1 MTSRYRFEGFELDLA
16 ERVLLVQGEP
26 VRLGSRQFDLLA
38 VLVAHRGA
46 LVSKDAL
53 MNAVWPGQVVEENN
67 AAVHVSAL
75 RRVLGRGAIETHAG
89 KGYRFALRLDEPEPP
104 PGGAAELGPSAPLM
118 PVALP
123 AAPPVFIG
131 RQHDLQAL
139 AMRSAQHRM
148 VTVVGAPG
156 LGKSTLALACAHLRK
171 PAYRDGVL
179 WVDLLRDDGPLP
191 VVCAVAMALGM
202 DPATDLHTL
211 LGLLR
216 STDLLLVLDNAEV
229 DAAQA
234 AAFCR
239 AVLEGTERVALMVT
253 SRKVL
258 RVTGERVFRPPPLS
272 VPDSA
277 CDAPEAL
284 EHGAVALFVDH
295 ARAQDQGFSL
305 GPHNVASVVAL
316 CQRLDGLPLAL
327 QLAAGRLA
335 MFGIEPLTERL
346 NDRFRLLTRGTQA
359 GPARHRSLRASMDAS
374 HDLLSDLERLVLR
387 RLEPFEGGF
396 SLDMVVSAVNDSDL
410 DVWAVADALET
421 LVDHSLVTVEA
432 GERPRYRLSE
442 NLRAYCQLL
451 QQEADETD
459 IARRQ
464 HARTLVQLFERAE
477 RAWHLM
483 PDERWLAE
491 FAPELSNLRAAMDW
505 CLIHEPASGVA
516 LLASSRE
523 LFELLGLTDETRW
536 RHAAFES
543 EMPGDLP
550 IAQRARFCIDHAH
563 LLSAVAPVQ
572 ASGWF
577 RRAVA
582 LSRGSGDA
590 ALLYLALCRQ
600 AVEDAALSLPA
611 LGELVAEINTLPEGD
626 WSVRTRLWGLAA
638 QAHVWALEG
647 RGEDAVDALGNSMA
661 LATEIGAAAW
671 LKDDLHRL
679 MTVQLMHG
687 EPLRMRGIVRHL
699 MACGP
704 ESIRGRALV
713 CLAVSMLAEGRAA
726 KARVLLTEFSE
737 RWLSGGR
744 ERFDR
749 VAPVYAWLAIEEGRH
764 EDGARL
770 MGYVC
775 RARFDQVESA
785 AAWRVLAVRLRE
797 RLDGFRLAR
806 LQHEGAAWSED
817 EAQIAALRGAPAA
830 SLAIESP
837 CVSGATSASS
847 IVLAKSPA
855 APGLVEAT

>member
-89 KGYRFALRLDEPEPP
+89 KGYRFALRMDEPDTP
-104 PGGAAELGPSAPLM
+104 PGAEPATGPSIT

-139 AMRSAQHRM
+139 ALRSAQHRL

-156 LGKSTLALACAHLRK
+156 LGKSTLALACAHLRR
-171 PAYRDGVL
+171 PAFRDGVL
-179 WVDLLRDDGPLP
+179 WVDLLRDEGPLP
-191 VVCAVAMALGM
+191 VVSAVAMALGLE
-202 DPATDLHTL
+202 PGTELTAL
-211 LGLLR
+211 LAVLR

-234 AAFCR
+234 ATFCH
-239 AVLEGTERVALMVT
+239 AVLEGTEQVSLMVT

-258 RVTGERVFRPPPLS
+258 RVTGERLFRPPPLS
-272 VPDSA
+272 VPA
-277 CDAPEAL
+277 GPCDAQEAL

-305 GPHNVASVVAL
+305 GPHNVAPVIAL
-316 CQRLDGLPLAL
+316 CRRLDGLPLAL

-335 MFGIEPLTERL
+335 MFGIDPLSERL

-359 GPARHRSLRASMDAS
+359 GPQRHRSLRASMDAS
-374 HDLLSDLERLVLR
+374 HELLTDTERLVLR

-396 SLDMVVSAVNDSDL
+396 TLDMVVTAVDDCGL
-410 DVWAVADALET
+410 DAWAVADALEN

-432 GERPRYRLSE
+432 GERPRHRLSE
-442 NLRAYCQLL
+442 NLRAYGQLL
-451 QQEADETD
+451 QEEAGETD
-459 IARRQ
+459 IVRRQ
-464 HARTLVQLFERAE
+464 HAHTMVQLFERAE

-483 PDERWLAE
+483 PDDRWLAE
-491 FAPELSNLRAAMDW
+491 FAPELCNLRAAMDW
-505 CLIHEPASGVA
+505 CLIHDPAAGVT
-516 LLASSRE
+516 LLARSRE
-523 LFELLGLTDETRW
+523 LFELLGLADEVRW

-543 EMPGDLP
+543 ELP
-550 IAQRARFCIDHAH
+550 ATLPTALRARYCIDHAH
-563 LLSAVAPVQ
+563 LLSTVAPVQ
-572 ASGWF
+572 AASWF

-582 LSRGSGDA
+582 LSRTANDP

-600 AVEDAALSLPA
+600 VVEDGELSLSA

-638 QAHVWALEG
+638 QAHLWALEG
-647 RGEDAVDALGNSMA
+647 RGEEAVDALGNSMA

-679 MTVQLMHG
+679 TTVQLMHG
-687 EPLRMRGIVRHL
+687 QALRMRGIVRHL

-704 ESIRGRALV
+704 ESIRGRALI

-726 KARVLLTEFSE
+726 KARVLLTEFIE
-737 RWLSGGR
+737 RWQSGSR
-744 ERFDR
+744 ERFER
-749 VAPVYAWLAIEEGRH
+749 VAPVFAWLAIEEGRH
-764 EDGARL
+764 DNGARL

-785 AAWRVLAVRLRE
+785 SAWRVLVGKMRHQ
-797 RLDGFRLAR
+797 LDGFRLAR

-817 EAQIAALRGAPAA
+817 EAITAALALAPAP
-830 SLAIESP
+830 IRN
-837 CVSGATSASS
+837 
-847 IVLAKSPA
+847 A
-855 APGLVEAT
+855 AAADGLVEAT